1 MRPLE
6 SQNSTGRKQIK
17 KIPQLQTHAT
27 FHEKE
32 RMTQMEK
39 PRAQKAKPGNLKN
52 YHKAM
57 ILIKE
62 PPMFSYL
69 NFKIIMD
76 Q

>member
-1 MRPLE
+1 
-6 SQNSTGRKQIK
+6 
-17 KIPQLQTHAT
+17 
-27 FHEKE
+27 
-32 RMTQMEK
+32 MEK